1 MELSLTI
8 DITVQDGYG
17 NFTKDCE
24 EAGQEF
30 KERLNKI
37 LKTECQYYT
46 FADTMKTIES
56 IKRQIELKYDVLIIR
71 NIKRYRVK
79 R

>member
-8 DITVQDGYG
+8 DITVQDVDG

-30 KERLNKI
+30 KERIGKI

-46 FADTMKTIES
+46 FADTMKTMES
-56 IKRQIELKYDVLIIR
+56 IKREIETKYDVLIIR

>member
-8 DITVQDGYG
+8 DITVQDAQGEI
-17 NFTKDCE
+17 TKDCE

-30 KERLNKI
+30 KERINKM

-46 FADTMKTIES
+46 FADTMHTIES
-56 IKRQIELKYDVLIIR
+56 INREIETKYDVFIIR

>member
-8 DITVQDGYG
+8 DITVQDAQGEI
-17 NFTKDCE
+17 TKDCE

-30 KERLNKI
+30 KKRINKM

-56 IKRQIELKYDVLIIR
+56 IKREIEAKYGVLIIR
-71 NIKRYRVK
+71 DIKRYRVK

>member
-8 DITVQDGYG
+8 DITVQDVEG

-30 KERLNKI
+30 KERINKM
-37 LKTECQYYT
+37 LKTECRYYT
-46 FADTMKTIES
+46 FADTMKTMES

-71 NIKRYRVK
+71 NIKKHRVK

>member
-8 DITVQDGYG
+8 DITVQDVEG

-30 KERLNKI
+30 KERINKI
-37 LKTECQYYT
+37 LKTECQRYT

-71 NIKRYRVK
+71 NIKKYRVK